1 MDDRAA
7 ARGCRS
13 CQPMERAAK
22 NMNPT
27 EADIRAYEL
36 RVSQRDQRRQARR
49 PALIAFRNLFGLMA
63 LGAVIYGATAFWM
76 TIEIAQDCGNSA
88 SSCNENPPMAW
99 SNPAA
104 IYAILAYI
112 ALVALILVV
121 KNSQG
126 HKIRVIARTRRA
138 ALYPGHPWVQYRI
151 RHPYWSHVVLIGGML
166 TALNIMNGLTGRRGR
181 R

>member
-1 MDDRAA
+1 
-7 ARGCRS
+7 
-13 CQPMERAAK
+13 
-22 NMNPT
+22 
-27 EADIRAYEL
+27 
-36 RVSQRDQRRQARR
+36 
-49 PALIAFRNLFGLMA
+49 
-63 LGAVIYGATAFWM
+63 
-76 TIEIAQDCGNSA
+76 
-88 SSCNENPPMAW
+88 MAW

-138 ALYPGHPWVQYRI
+138 ALYQGHPRVQYRI